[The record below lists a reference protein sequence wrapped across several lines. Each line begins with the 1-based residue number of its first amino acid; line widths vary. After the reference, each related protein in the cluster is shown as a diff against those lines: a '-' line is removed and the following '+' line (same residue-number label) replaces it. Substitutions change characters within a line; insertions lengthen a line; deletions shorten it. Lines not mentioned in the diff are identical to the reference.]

1 MSSAVAIVPAAGASS
16 RFGSMKLL
24 ADIAGEPLLQH
35 TLRHLLDAGIDRV
48 IVVVAAGHQLGVVP
62 LLQDARVSTV
72 VNPDP
77 ARGMFSSIQ
86 SGLTVAE
93 GDPIVV
99 LPADMP
105 FAGGATVVEVAEAAR
120 RLDATVVPSHA
131 GRRGHPIAIPGR
143 MRAALLAADPA
154 SHLKA
159 ALRAASGAPPVEWP
173 VDDPGVLRDVDVP
186 GDL

>member
-1 MSSAVAIVPAAGASS
+1 
-16 RFGSMKLL
+16 
-24 ADIAGEPLLQH
+24 
-35 TLRHLLDAGIDRV
+35 
-48 IVVVAAGHQLGVVP
+48 
-62 LLQDARVSTV
+62 
-72 VNPDP
+72 
-77 ARGMFSSIQ
+77 MFSSIQ